1 MARCWVSWPN
11 FEAGESCF
19 DLAGLG
25 SKASALIQTKSKN
38 TRHCSS
44 LTTWVGAGS
53 KATSAAGGTKPVEPP
68 KEWIE
73 RFKGQFKLDDVDVA
87 QTLSP
92 GASGAAAIYSSEGV
106 QQTAMIRRVAIR
118 FYTFLNYVLP
128 DG

>member
-1 MARCWVSWPN
+1 MSWPN

-19 DLAGLG
+19 DPAGLG
-25 SKASALIQTKSKN
+25 SKASALRQTKSKDK
-38 TRHCSS
+38 RHRSA

-53 KATSAAGGTKPVEPP
+53 KATSASGGTKPAEPP
-68 KEWIE
+68 KEWID
-73 RFKGQFKLDDVDVA
+73 RFKGQFKLDDAYVA
-87 QTLSP
+87 QTLRP

-106 QQTAMIRRVAIR
+106 QQTAMIRSVAIR